1 MGYCPKCNNE
11 YREGVLFCPDCKCE
25 IVEGVPKT
33 KERVIALKSK
43 HVMDRFVEYLGY
55 SSIPVEVEEK
65 PEEERSYLSCDP
77 KDRERV
83 LRAFSVFV
91 SVETGR
97 ALEQHRS
104 THPEDPDEEQIDS
117 YLADI
122 SDGEAQ
128 DGEAVDAI
136 SDLLDKMSG
145 DEELKELYEEDIVQE
160 MTARPIDL
168 HDSTPAYVPASE
180 KLEDTKSSAIVLLGF
195 GLVGFLAFAVMYF
208 VKVQIFSPYICLVM
222 AGLFAAMFFYG
233 FHSFKSLAQMK
244 LKADEEAG
252 QIAQI
257 KAFLESSLTREDI
270 ESATEDEVAGSD
282 IIEHDLLRSRYVYNK
297 LREQFPDA
305 DDSLITFMAEQWMS
319 DLYPSENESA
329 EV

>member
-11 YREGVLFCPDCKCE
+11 YREGILFCPDCKCE
-25 IVEGVPKT
+25 IVDGAPKKT
-33 KERVIALKSK
+33 ERVIALKSK
-43 HVMDRFVEYLGY
+43 HVMDRFVEYLGF
-55 SSIPVEVEEK
+55 SSIPVEIEES

-104 THPEDPDEEQIDS
+104 THPDDPNEQQIDS
-117 YLADI
+117 YLTDI

-136 SDLLDKMSG
+136 SELLDQMSE
-145 DEELKELYEEDIVQE
+145 DQDLKELYEEDIVQE

-168 HDSTPAYVPASE
+168 RDSTPAYVPASD
-180 KLEDTKSSAIVLLGF
+180 KLEDTKGSAFVLMGF
-195 GLVGFLAFAVMYF
+195 GVVGFLAFGIMY
-208 VKVQIFSPYICLVM
+208 VAKLQIFSPFITLVM
-222 AGLFAAMFFYG
+222 AGVFAAMFFYG
-233 FHSFKSLAQMK
+233 IHSFKSLAKMK
-244 LKADEEAG
+244 LKVDEETA

-257 KAFLESSLTREDI
+257 KEFLEGSVSRDAI
-270 ESATEDEVAGSD
+270 EAATQDEAAGSD
-282 IIEHDLLRSRYVYNK
+282 EIEHDLLRSKFVYGK
-297 LREQFPDA
+297 LREQFPDV
-305 DDSLITFMAEQWMS
+305 DESLITFMAEQWMN
-319 DLYPSENESA
+319 DLYTSENES
-329 EV
+329 ENV